1 MRRRW
6 VHRLVTRCAG
16 CRRNSGSGI
25 PVVVASA
32 GQAGD
37 GGPQSIVE
45 RDLGH
50 EADLVAEPADVGD
63 EALWLAG
70 TCRARVQVDELR
82 TAQQMPKPDRN
93 SGDRRGRSGADVDG
107 AADLAVEP
115 GRECRGPIPD

>member
-6 VHRLVTRCAG
+6 VHRLATRCAG
-16 CRRNSGSGI
+16 CRTNIGSGI
-25 PVVVASA
+25 PVGVACA

-50 EADLVAEPADVGD
+50 EADLVAEPADVGN

-70 TCRARVQVDELR
+70 TWRARVQLDELR
-82 TAQQMPKPDRN
+82 TAQQMPKPGRN
-93 SGDRRGRSGADVDG
+93 VGDRRCRSGADVDG
-107 AADLAVEP
+107 AADLTVEHGGE
-115 GRECRGPIPD
+115 GR